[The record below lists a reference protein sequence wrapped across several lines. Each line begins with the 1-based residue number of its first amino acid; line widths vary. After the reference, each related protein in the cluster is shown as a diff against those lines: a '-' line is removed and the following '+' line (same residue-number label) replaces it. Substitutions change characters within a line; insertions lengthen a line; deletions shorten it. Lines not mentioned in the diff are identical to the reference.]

1 MDRTEASTCLAK
13 IFAYVECNKMDEA
26 REWRAKLTKEL
37 DAVVLQSPDEEGWK
51 VAWGHLKELNARGV
65 GPRCNPSIREVR

>member
-37 DAVVLQSPDEEGWK
+37 DAVVPARSPEWK
-51 VAWGHLKELNARGV
+51 AAWKGSRG
-65 GPRCNPSIREVR
+65 